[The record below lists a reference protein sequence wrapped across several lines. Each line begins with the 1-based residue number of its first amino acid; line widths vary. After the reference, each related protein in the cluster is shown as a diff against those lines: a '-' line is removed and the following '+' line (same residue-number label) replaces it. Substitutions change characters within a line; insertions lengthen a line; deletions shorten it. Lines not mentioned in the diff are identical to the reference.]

1 MKENQTHFAPMA
13 HSHSHGYGHTHGH
26 HGHQHGHSL
35 PASGHLN
42 KAFLLGIGLNI
53 LYVVVE
59 AGAGWW
65 YNSLAL
71 LTDAGHNFTDVI
83 SLLLAFLA
91 LKMAQRKPT
100 DRFTYGYGKST
111 TLVSLLNAMLLLL
124 AVGAIGWEAINRLGT
139 APALNGTAISLI
151 SGVGILVNAG
161 TALLFFRDKD
171 HDINVKGA
179 YLHMAA
185 DALVSLGV
193 VVAGLV
199 MYYTGWYWVDAV
211 MSLIIVAVIV
221 WGTWGLL
228 VESLRLTL
236 DAVPHGID
244 LAAIRTYLQEVP
256 GVAEVHDLHV
266 WAMSSTENSL
276 TAHLVVED
284 GYTDIQ
290 LTQIRAGLRDHF
302 HIPHVTLQVE
312 RGAEGHACTE
322 AGVYH

>member
-1 MKENQTHFAPMA
+1 MA
-13 HSHSHGYGHTHGH
+13 HSHAHGH
-26 HGHQHGHSL
+26 AHAHHHHGPSL
-35 PASGHLN
+35 PATGNLN
-42 KAFLLGIGLNI
+42 TAFLLGIGLNV
-53 LYVVVE
+53 LYVMVE

-83 SLLLAFLA
+83 SLLLAFFA
-91 LKMAQRKPT
+91 LKISQRKPT

-111 TLVSLLNAMLLLL
+111 TLVSLLNAVLLLL
-124 AVGAIGWEAINRLGT
+124 AVGAIGWEAIERLGT
-139 APALNGTAISLI
+139 APALNGTAISLV
-151 SGVGILVNAG
+151 SGVGILINAG

-193 VVAGLV
+193 VVAGVV
-199 MYYTGWYWVDAV
+199 MYYTDWFWVDAV
-211 MSLIIVAVIV
+211 MSLVIVAVIV
-221 WGTWGLL
+221 WSTWGLL

-236 DAVPHGID
+236 DAVPHGVD
-244 LAAIRTYLQEVP
+244 LAAIRAYLLEVP
-256 GVAEVHDLHV
+256 GVTEVHDLHV

-276 TAHLVVED
+276 TAHLVVEED
-284 GYTDIQ
+284 SSDFQ
-290 LTQIRAGLRDHF
+290 LSEIRNDLRDHF

-312 RGAEGHACTE
+312 RGTEGHACAD

>member
-1 MKENQTHFAPMA
+1 MA
-13 HSHSHGYGHTHGH
+13 HSHSHGHSHAHQGHHYGHG
-26 HGHQHGHSL
+26 L
-35 PASGHLN
+35 PASDHLN
-42 KAFLLGIGLNI
+42 RAFVLGIGLNI
-53 LYVVVE
+53 LYVIVE

-83 SLLLAFLA
+83 SLLLAFFA
-91 LKMAQRKPT
+91 LKLSQRKPT

-111 TLVSLLNAMLLLL
+111 TLVSLLNAVLLLL
-124 AVGAIGWEAINRLGT
+124 AVGAIGWEAIERLGT
-139 APALNGTAISLI
+139 APALNGTAISLV
-151 SGVGILVNAG
+151 SGIGIIINAG

-193 VVAGLV
+193 VIAGLV
-199 MYYTGWYWVDAV
+199 MYYTGWFWVDAL
-211 MSLIIVAVIV
+211 MSLIIVAIIV
-221 WGTWGLL
+221 WSTWGLL

-244 LAAIRTYLQEVP
+244 LAAIRAYLLEVP

-284 GYTDIQ
+284 TYSDHQ
-290 LTQIRAGLRDHF
+290 LSQIRADLRDHF
-302 HIPHVTLQVE
+302 YIPHVTLQVE
-312 RGAEGHACTE
+312 RGPEALTCAE
-322 AGVYH
+322 AGVCH

>member
-1 MKENQTHFAPMA
+1 MA

>member
-1 MKENQTHFAPMA
+1 MA
-13 HSHSHGYGHTHGH
+13 HSHTSGHPHDH
-26 HGHQHGHSL
+26 HGHSHSHVL
-35 PASGHLN
+35 PASGYLN
-42 KAFLLGIGLNI
+42 KAFLLGIILNI
-53 LYVVVE
+53 VYVVVE

-83 SLLLAFLA
+83 SLLLAFFA

-111 TLVSLLNAMLLLL
+111 TLVSLLNAVLLLL
-124 AVGAIGWEAINRLGT
+124 AVGAIGWEAIERLGT
-139 APALNGTAISLI
+139 APALNGTAISI
-151 SGVGILVNAG
+151 VSSIGIVINAG

-193 VVAGLV
+193 VVSGLV
-199 MYYTGWYWVDAV
+199 MYYTNWFWVDAA
-211 MSLIIVAVIV
+211 MSLVIVVVIV
-221 WGTWGLL
+221 WSTWGLL
-228 VESLRLTL
+228 AESLRLSL
-236 DAVPHGID
+236 DAVPQGID
-244 LAAIRTYLQEVP
+244 LAAIRAYLLEIP
-256 GVAEVHDLHV
+256 GVADVHDLHV

-276 TAHLVVED
+276 TAHLVLED
-284 GYTDIQ
+284 DASEPQ
-290 LTQIRAGLRDHF
+290 LSQITAGLRDHF

-312 RGAEGHACTE
+312 RSAAGCAD

>member
-1 MKENQTHFAPMA
+1 MA
-13 HSHSHGYGHTHGH
+13 HSPGHSHAHHPGHSHGHG
-26 HGHQHGHSL
+26 L

-42 KAFLLGIGLNI
+42 TAFLLGITLNL
-53 LYVVVE
+53 LYVAVE

-83 SLLLAFLA
+83 SLLLAFFA

-111 TLVSLLNAMLLLL
+111 TLVSLLNAVLLLL
-124 AVGAIGWEAINRLGT
+124 AVGAIGWEAIERLGT
-139 APALNGTAISLI
+139 APVLNGTAISI
-151 SGVGILVNAG
+151 VSGVGILINAG

-193 VVAGLV
+193 VVSGLV
-199 MYYTGWYWVDAV
+199 MYYTNWFWVDAA
-211 MSLIIVAVIV
+211 MSLVIVVVIV
-221 WGTWGLL
+221 WSTWGLL
-228 VESLRLTL
+228 VESLRLSL
-236 DAVPHGID
+236 DAVPQGID
-244 LAAIRTYLQEVP
+244 LAAIRAYLLEVP

-276 TAHLVVED
+276 TAHLVVKDEASEP
-284 GYTDIQ
+284 Q
-290 LTQIRAGLRDHF
+290 LSKITAGLRDHF

-312 RGAEGHACTE
+312 RSAASCTE

>member
-1 MKENQTHFAPMA
+1 MA
-13 HSHSHGYGHTHGH
+13 HSHSHGHAHSH
-26 HGHQHGHSL
+26 AHQHGHSL

-151 SGVGILVNAG
+151 SGVGIIINAG

-199 MYYTGWYWVDAV
+199 MYYAGWYWVDAV
-211 MSLIIVAVIV
+211 MSLVIVAVIV